1 VPCIARVGKLTCAAV
16 MTELHVCAP
25 FHSMFS
31 DLCDVYSDAP
41 LDGFEPGTVVSA
53 VVVATG
59 AEGRVDLSL
68 RASRGGS
75 GPAANTSDERYQ
87 SELVAAGDVS
97 PGALVWGYVRQCSP
111 KGCFVALG
119 RGLDARVLLSNL
131 SDTFVPA
138 PAAAFPPGALVRGRV
153 LAVDATSG
161 RVELSLKASEA
172 SGAPLLALGDLAP
185 GQTVRGTV
193 KRCEAYGAFIA
204 VDGSALVGM
213 CHISEAADARVKDL
227 AKLLRPGQRVR
238 ARVLAADTDTGRL
251 SLGLKP
257 SYFGGEPDD
266 EEATGGAAAGVD
278 ALAAYAD
285 DEADGGADDDEV
297 DAEPGSDNE
306 MEDAEDDE
314 DAGALGADD
323 LAVEEEEDSES
334 EPPPPP
340 KKGRAAKPPSRAEI
354 AQRMR
359 DAPGAWAP
367 PPAEEDELA
376 FQWADARPA
385 SATAGAADDDD
396 VAEAGVPSAAAA
408 KKARKRARAAAEA
421 AIRERER
428 ALAGG
433 DAAPSSAADFE
444 RLLLGSPDSSFLWI
458 RYMAH
463 LVSLGEVAA
472 ARAVAERALGDG
484 GIGYREQKEQLNVW
498 VAWLNLE
505 NAYGAPT
512 PDAAVTA
519 LFARAVQRNDAK
531 KLHLARVGMHER
543 AGQAQQAQ
551 KAAAALTRRFPG
563 SCKAWLRAHAAHLAA
578 AAGDA
583 ARGVLDAAVA
593 ALPRRKHAKLLVGAA
608 LAEFRAGDAERGRA
622 LLEGVLA
629 AHPKR
634 LDVWGVYLD
643 AEAKAGDADRTRAL
657 FERAV
662 HLDLPPRKAKSL
674 FKRYLA
680 HEAAQGDAAGVARV
694 KQLAADYVAQRGV

>member
-1 VPCIARVGKLTCAAV
+1 L
-16 MTELHVCAP
+16 
-25 FHSMFS
+25 S
-31 DLCDVYSDAP
+31 DVYSDSP
-41 LDGFEPGTVVSA
+41 LDGFEPGAVVAA

-59 AEGRVDLSL
+59 AGGRVDLSL

-75 GPAANTSDERYQ
+75 GPKADAAAEKHQ
-87 SELVAAGDVS
+87 AELSAAADVS
-97 PGALVWGYVRQCSP
+97 PGALVWGFVRHVSP
-111 KGCFVALG
+111 KGCFVSLG

-138 PAAAFPPGALVRGRV
+138 PAAAFPAGALVRGRV
-153 LAVDATSG
+153 LAVDAASG

-172 SGAPLLALGDLAP
+172 SGAPLLALADLTA

-238 ARVLAADTDTGRL
+238 ARVLTADTDTGRL

-257 SYFGGEPDD
+257 SYFDGQADD
-266 EEATGGAAAGVD
+266 EEATGAPAQGVD
-278 ALAAYAD
+278 ALAAYPDDDSDDSDSDEDGAGASSD
-285 DEADGGADDDEV
+285 DEMEEADEDAADVMDADEEDDDDE
-297 DAEPGSDNE
+297 
-306 MEDAEDDE
+306 
-314 DAGALGADD
+314 
-323 LAVEEEEDSES
+323 SES
-334 EPPPPP
+334 EEAPSVVPPP
-340 KKGRAAKPPSRAEI
+340 KKGRAKAPSGDEV

-359 DAPGAWAP
+359 DAPAAWAAP
-367 PPAEEDELA
+367 GGDDDELA
-376 FQWADARPA
+376 FQWTDGRAADAG
-385 SATAGAADDDD
+385 GAADDDD
-396 VAEAGVPSAAAA
+396 AAAEAGAPSAAAA
-408 KKARKRARAAAEA
+408 KKARKRAREAAEA

-428 ALAGG
+428 ALATG
-433 DAAPSSAADFE
+433 DAAPASAADFE
-444 RLLLGSPDSSFLWI
+444 RALLGSPNSSFLWI

-484 GIGYREQKEQLNVW
+484 GVGYREQGEQLNVW

-505 NAYGAPT
+505 NAYGQPT
-512 PDAAVTA
+512 PEAAVSA

-531 KLHLARVGMHER
+531 KLHLARAGLHER
-543 AGQAQQAQ
+543 AGQPEQAQ
-551 KAAAALTRRFPG
+551 KAAAALTRRFPA
-563 SCKAWLRAHAAHLAA
+563 SCKAWLRAHAAHLGAGAA
-578 AAGDA
+578 DAG
-583 ARGVLDAAVA
+583 RGALDAAVA

-608 LAEFRAGDAERGRA
+608 LAEFRSGDAERGRA

-643 AEAKAGDADRTRAL
+643 AEAKTGDAQRTRAL

-680 HEAAQGDAAGVARV
+680 HEAAHGDKDGVARV

>member
-1 VPCIARVGKLTCAAV
+1 
-16 MTELHVCAP
+16 M
-25 FHSMFS
+25 
-31 DLCDVYSDAP
+31 
-41 LDGFEPGTVVSA
+41 VSA

-59 AEGRVDLSL
+59 ADGRVDLSL

-75 GPAANTSDERYQ
+75 GPAADSSDERYQ
-87 SELVAAGDVS
+87 SELMAAADVS

-131 SDTFVPA
+131 SDSFVPA

-153 LAVDATSG
+153 LAVDAASG

-213 CHISEAADARVKDL
+213 CHISEAADSRVKDL

-266 EEATGGAAAGVD
+266 EEATGGPAAGED
-278 ALAAYAD
+278 ALAAF
-285 DEADGGADDDEV
+285 ADDDGDGEAADDDDEDE
-297 DAEPGSDNE
+297 DAEPGSDDE
-306 MEDAEDDE
+306 MEEADDGDGDAME
-314 DAGALGADD
+314 ADD
-323 LAVEEEEDSES
+323 LAVEDEEEDSES
-334 EPPPPP
+334 EPPPL
-340 KKGRAAKPPSRAEI
+340 KKGRAAKPPSGAEI

-367 PPAEEDELA
+367 PPADEDELA
-376 FQWADARPA
+376 FEWADARPA
-385 SATAGAADDDD
+385 SAAAGADADDDAAD
-396 VAEAGVPSAAAA
+396 AGAPSAAAA

-444 RLLLGSPDSSFLWI
+444 RSLLGSPDSSFLWI

-463 LVSLGEVAA
+463 LVSLGELAA

-512 PDAAVTA
+512 PEAAVTA

-531 KLHLARVGMHER
+531 KLHLARVGLHER

-578 AAGDA
+578 AADDA

-694 KQLAADYVAQRGV
+694 KQLAADYVSQRDV